1 MLGAALGAGRKRPPR
16 PAPNLPPVLFKMA
29 TTNTLSDATIR
40 KAKPG
45 EKPRKLSDGGG
56 LYLEL
61 QPNGGKWWRLKYR
74 YGGKEKRIGLGTYPE
89 VPLAEA
95 RKRRDDARALVA
107 AGTDPSEARK
117 AGKAEHQRQREAEA
131 LAATGA
137 PLPGTFEYVAR
148 EWLAKK
154 HEPEV
159 SPRYAARSRKQ
170 LEADV
175 FPHIGR
181 MPVRE
186 ITAPVLLALLRKI
199 EARGA
204 TDTAHRVKQ
213 TCGLVFRYAITTG
226 DADRDPVPDL
236 RGALAT
242 HTKRHFSAITDPA
255 RVGELLRA
263 FDAYT
268 GQPGTRVALKL
279 AALVFQRPGNLIAM
293 RWEDLDLDAAVWTIP
308 SEDMKRTKG
317 QKLNGAAHVV
327 PLARQ
332 SVALL
337 RELQPLTGHGVYCFP
352 GLGNK
357 RHQPISNVTLN
368 AAMRR
373 LGFSGEEMTAHGF
386 RALARTVIVENL
398 PGVDPEWIEAQ
409 LAHSKKGPL
418 GAAYDRAQYLQQRRQ
433 MMQAWADYLDKL
445 RHGAQVIPIR
455 AA

>member
-1 MLGAALGAGRKRPPR
+1 MPE
-16 PAPNLPPVLFKMA
+16 NI
-29 TTNTLSDATIR
+29 LSDQAIK
-40 KAKPG
+40 KAKP
-45 EKPRKLSDGGG
+45 EAKPRKLSDGGG
-56 LYLEL
+56 LLLEVR
-61 QPNGGKWWRLKYR
+61 PEGGKWWRLRYR
-74 YGGKEKRIGLGTYPE
+74 FAGKEKMLSLGVYPA
-89 VPLAEA
+89 VALADA
-95 RKRRDDARALVA
+95 RKRRDEARALLA
-107 AGTDPSEARK
+107 AGIDPSAARK
-117 AGKAEHQRQREAEA
+117 DSKAEQARQQHIESLVAQ
-131 LAATGA
+131 GK
-137 PLPGTFEYVAR
+137 PLPGTFEHVAR
-148 EWLAKK
+148 DWLEKK

-159 SPRYAARSRKQ
+159 SPRYSARSRKQ
-170 LEADV
+170 LETDV

-181 MPVRE
+181 MPMRE
-186 ITAPVLLALLRKI
+186 ITAPVLLELLRKV

-242 HTKRHFSAITDPA
+242 HTKRHFPAITDPV

-268 GQPGTRVALKL
+268 GQPGTRTALKL
-279 AALVFQRPGNLIAM
+279 AAMVFQRPGNLIAM
-293 RWEDLDLDAAVWTIP
+293 RWEDLDLDAATWSIP

-332 SVALL
+332 AVALL
-337 RELQPLTGHGVYCFP
+337 RELHPLTGHGVHCFP

-373 LGFSGEEMTAHGF
+373 LGFSGDEMTAHGF

-398 PGVDPEWIEAQ
+398 PGVDSQWIEAQ
-409 LAHSKKGPL
+409 LAHAKKGPL
-418 GAAYDRAQYLQQRRQ
+418 GSAYDRAQYLHQRRQ
-433 MMQAWADYLDKL
+433 MMQTWADYLDRL
-445 RHGAQVIPIR
+445 RDGAQVIPIR

>member
-1 MLGAALGAGRKRPPR
+1 
-16 PAPNLPPVLFKMA
+16 MA
-29 TTNTLSDATIR
+29 TTNTLTDAAIR
-40 KAKPG
+40 KAAPG
-45 EKPRKLSDGGG
+45 DKPRKLSDGGG
-56 LYLEL
+56 LYLEI
-61 QPNGGKWWRLKYR
+61 QPNGGRWWRLKYR
-74 YGGKEKRIGLGTYPE
+74 IGGKEKRIGLGTYPE
-89 VPLAEA
+89 VPLADA
-95 RKRRDDARALVA
+95 RKRRDEARALVA
-107 AGTDPSEARK
+107 SGTDPSAVRK
-117 AGKAEHQRQREAEA
+117 ASKAAQVRQQEAEA
-131 LAATGA
+131 LAAAGL

-148 EWLAKK
+148 EWLQRK

-159 SPRYAARSRKQ
+159 SPKYAARSRKQ

-181 MPVRE
+181 LLVRD
-186 ITAPVLLALLRKI
+186 IAAPKLLDLLRKI

-242 HTKRHFSAITDPA
+242 HTKRHFPAITDTK

-268 GQPGTRVALKL
+268 GQPGTRIALKL
-279 AALVFQRPGNLIAM
+279 AALVFQRPGNVIAM
-293 RWEDLDLDAAVWTIP
+293 RCEDLDLDAATWSIP
-308 SEDMKRTKG
+308 SEDMKRSKVE
-317 QKLNGAAHVV
+317 KVNGAAHVV

-373 LGFSGEEMTAHGF
+373 LGFSGDEMTAHGF

-398 PGVDPEWIEAQ
+398 PDVDPEWIEAQ

-418 GAAYDRAQYLQQRRQ
+418 GSAYDRAQYLRQRRQ
-433 MMQAWADYLDKL
+433 MMQTWADYLDRL
-445 RHGAQVIPIR
+445 RDGAQVIPFR

>member
-1 MLGAALGAGRKRPPR
+1 MPE
-16 PAPNLPPVLFKMA
+16 NI
-29 TTNTLSDATIR
+29 LSDQAIK
-40 KAKPG
+40 KAKP
-45 EKPRKLSDGGG
+45 EAKPRKLSDGGG
-56 LYLEL
+56 LLLEVR
-61 QPNGGKWWRLKYR
+61 PEGGKWWRLRYR
-74 YGGKEKRIGLGTYPE
+74 FAGKEKMLSLGVYPA
-89 VPLAEA
+89 VALADA
-95 RKRRDDARALVA
+95 RKRRDEARALLA
-107 AGTDPSEARK
+107 AGIDPSAARK
-117 AGKAEHQRQREAEA
+117 DSKAEQARQQHIES
-131 LAATGA
+131 LAAQGK
-137 PLPGTFEYVAR
+137 PLPGTFEHVACD
-148 EWLAKK
+148 WLEKK

-159 SPRYAARSRKQ
+159 SPRYSARSRKQ

-186 ITAPVLLALLRKI
+186 ITAPVLLELLRKV

-213 TCGLVFRYAITTG
+213 TCSLVFRYAITTG

-242 HTKRHFSAITDPA
+242 HTKRHFPAITEPV

-317 QKLNGAAHVV
+317 QKINGAAHIV

-332 SVALL
+332 AVELL
-337 RELQPLTGHGVYCFP
+337 RELQPITGHGVHCFP

-373 LGFSGEEMTAHGF
+373 LGFSGDEMTAHGF

-398 PGVDPEWIEAQ
+398 PGVDSEWIEAQ
-409 LAHSKKGPL
+409 LAHSKRGPL
-418 GAAYDRAQYLQQRRQ
+418 GSAYDRAQYLRQRRQ
-433 MMQAWADYLDKL
+433 MMQTWADYLDRL
-445 RHGAQVIPIR
+445 RDGAQVIPLKV
-455 AA
+455 A

>member
-1 MLGAALGAGRKRPPR
+1 MPE
-16 PAPNLPPVLFKMA
+16 NL
-29 TTNTLSDATIR
+29 LSDQAIK
-40 KAKPG
+40 KAKP
-45 EKPRKLSDGGG
+45 EAKPRKLSDGGG
-56 LYLEL
+56 LLLEVR
-61 QPNGGKWWRLKYR
+61 PEGGKWWRWRYR
-74 YGGKEKRIGLGTYPE
+74 FEGKEKMLSLGVYPA
-89 VPLAEA
+89 VTLADA
-95 RKRRDDARALVA
+95 RKRRDEARALVA
-107 AGTDPSEARK
+107 AGTDPSAARK
-117 AGKAEHQRQREAEA
+117 DGKAEQQRQQHAEA
-131 LAATGA
+131 LAAEGK
-137 PLPGTFEYVAR
+137 PQPGTFEYVAR
-148 EWLAKK
+148 EWLALV
-154 HEPEV
+154 HVPNV
-159 SPRYAARSRKQ
+159 SEKYATRSLKQ

-181 MPVRE
+181 LLVRD
-186 ITAPVLLALLRKI
+186 ITAPKLLDLLRKV

-242 HTKRHFSAITDPA
+242 HTKRHFPAITDTK

-279 AALVFQRPGNLIAM
+279 AALVFQRPGNVIAM
-293 RWEDLDLDAAVWTIP
+293 RWEDLDLDAATWSIP
-308 SEDMKRTKG
+308 SEDMKRSKVE
-317 QKLNGAAHVV
+317 KVNGAAHVV

-337 RELQPLTGHGVYCFP
+337 RELQPLTGHGVHCFP

-373 LGFSGEEMTAHGF
+373 LGFSGDEMTAHGF

-398 PGVDPEWIEAQ
+398 PDINPEWIEAQ

-418 GAAYDRAQYLQQRRQ
+418 GGAYDRAVYLRQRRQ
-433 MMQAWADYLDKL
+433 MMQVWADYLDRL
-445 RHGAQVIPIR
+445 RDGAQVIPFKV
-455 AA
+455 A

>member
-1 MLGAALGAGRKRPPR
+1 
-16 PAPNLPPVLFKMA
+16 MA
-29 TTNTLSDATIR
+29 TTNTLTDAAIR
-40 KAKPG
+40 KAAPG
-45 EKPRKLSDGGG
+45 DKPRKLSDGGG
-56 LYLEL
+56 LYLEI
-61 QPNGGKWWRLKYR
+61 QPNGGRWWRLKYR
-74 YGGKEKRIGLGTYPE
+74 IGGKEKRIGLGTYPE
-89 VPLAEA
+89 VPLADA
-95 RKRRDDARALVA
+95 RKRRDEARALVA
-107 AGTDPSEARK
+107 SGTDPSAARK
-117 AGKAEHQRQREAEA
+117 AGKAEQARQQEAEA
-131 LAATGA
+131 LTAAGM

-148 EWLAKK
+148 EWLQKK

-159 SPRYAARSRKQ
+159 SPKYADRSRKQ

-181 MPVRE
+181 LRVRD
-186 ITAPVLLALLRKI
+186 ITAPKLLDLLRKV

-242 HTKRHFSAITDPA
+242 HTKRHFPAITDTK

-268 GQPGTRVALKL
+268 GQPGTRIALKL
-279 AALVFQRPGNLIAM
+279 AALVFQRPGNVIAM
-293 RWEDLDLDAAVWTIP
+293 RWEDLDLDAATWSIP
-308 SEDMKRTKG
+308 SEDMKRSKTEKA
-317 QKLNGAAHVV
+317 NGAAHVV

-337 RELQPLTGHGVYCFP
+337 RELLPLTGHGAYCFP

-373 LGFSGEEMTAHGF
+373 LGFSGDEMTAHGF

-398 PGVDPEWIEAQ
+398 PDVDPEWIEAQ

-418 GAAYDRAQYLQQRRQ
+418 GSAYDRAQYLRQRRQ
-433 MMQAWADYLDKL
+433 MMQTWADYLDRL
-445 RHGAQVIPIR
+445 RDGAQVIPFR